1 MPDADC
7 NAHPHEAYHL
17 HQLEEAKPLLDTLS
31 EPIVAQ
37 DTEHRILWANRAAAR
52 SVDSELDDLRGKPC
66 HRIWARRKTPCP
78 SCPVE
83 AALQSDEPRQDEIAT
98 ADGQT
103 WLVRAIPLHDENG
116 RVVGAITITLDITHQ
131 QRAGENAQN
140 GTPRFR
146 QLFELTPD
154 TVFLLDED
162 GVFET
167 INHLTVTGHAKEDLI
182 GRHFSEVPF
191 LSEESK
197 EKALQH
203 FKHRRRGDDVPPYV
217 IAVKGKD
224 GDTRYAQ
231 IKAVRLPDGKILGF
245 ARDITEQKRKE
256 HQARTSAEEMQVIS
270 DTAMKLSKCDTIRD
284 VCGLTGDAIMA
295 FNPEAYVIVTAPDEP
310 SGDIRIQYTAGFSP
324 YLERLTRLVGM
335 NPERLSFSV
344 DDMTERE
351 RELFTAGRLV
361 DMPGGLHALSTRKI
375 PRPVC
380 TAIER
385 LLDIDAIYAMG
396 FAIDHTPFGGA
407 IILLPAHASLRHREA
422 IEAIIKQTAAVVERT
437 LAQRALQ
444 ASEAHSRA
452 LLDAIPDLMF
462 HFDRDGVI
470 VGYRGARADLYRAPD
485 EFMGRHIRDVVPK
498 ELAETTMYHIERAL
512 ATGEMQRYEYELSVR
527 GEPRR
532 FEARMIPVGDGSV
545 VSVIRDKTRRKEIE
559 EQLRHHSAGI
569 AASMDGIAILDEEE
583 RYVYVNDAHARIYGY
598 DDPGELIGE
607 SWKKLYDR
615 AEQQR
620 FEEDIM
626 PTLHQLG
633 KWRGEA
639 VGLKKNGDRFP
650 QELSLTMLDDGG
662 LICVVRDITERKRTE
677 QELQR
682 SEKKFRL
689 IAENTSDY
697 ISIVNWKGKYQ
708 YVSPSHRQLGYEPA
722 DLIGKSGLS
731 MIHPDDREKLQ
742 PLLRKYVKMKLRDAV
757 GLYRKGVTERV
768 SFRFPDVDG
777 QWHHVDATADLVK
790 SPDGNELQILL
801 VCRDVTEQR
810 KLLEKLRESEERF
823 RAIFEHAMVGIYKTT
838 PDGHILMANPAMLDM
853 LGYDTFDELRERN
866 LEEEGFEPS
875 YDRQRFKQK
884 IESKGRVSGLESSW
898 KKQDG
903 STLHVRENA
912 RAIQNDSGEVQYYL
926 GTVEDITERKQAEEQ
941 VARLNDTLRLINKIM
956 RHDILNHLSITE
968 SALELFVQEND
979 PSFHETAH
987 SHIRKGMQLIKR
999 MRELES
1005 LVGSSGRLQPCNLH
1019 EVAEEAIADCPLDC
1033 SIKGKGTALADDAIY
1048 PAVENLV
1055 RNAVQHADASSIH
1068 IGISSHDNMV
1078 ELRVADDGTG
1088 IPDNVKEQVFT
1099 ERYSHGNTGGSGL
1112 GLYIVRQTI
1121 ERYGGSVSVM
1131 DNEPQGTVFVIRL
1144 PRAEQG

>member
-1 MPDADC
+1 LRRGGEGHGKTMPDGDC
-7 NAHPHEAYHL
+7 NAHSNETDQL
-17 HQLEEAKPLLDTLS
+17 HQLEEAKPLLDMLS
-31 EPIVAQ
+31 EPTVAQ
-37 DTEHRILWANRAAAR
+37 DTEHRILWANKAAAR
-52 SVDSELDDLRGKPC
+52 SVAADVEEVQGRRC

-83 AALQSDEPRQDEIAT
+83 AALRNDEPRQEEIAS
-98 ADGQT
+98 ADGRT
-103 WLVRAIPLHDENG
+103 WLVRATPLHDENG
-116 RVVGAITITLDITHQ
+116 RVVGAITTTLDITHHK
-131 QRAGENAQN
+131 RAGENAQD

-203 FKHRRRGDDVPPYV
+203 FKQRRRGDDIPPYV
-217 IAVKGKD
+217 IAVKEKD

-245 ARDITEQKRKE
+245 ARDVTDQKRKE
-256 HQARTSAEEMQVIS
+256 RHARASAEEMRVIS
-270 DTAMKLSKCDTIRD
+270 DTAMELSKCDTIRD

-310 SGDIRIQYTAGFSP
+310 SGDIRIQHTAGFSP
-324 YLERLTRLVGM
+324 YLERLTSLVGM
-335 NPERLSFSV
+335 NPERLSFSTA
-344 DDMTERE
+344 DMTERE

-385 LLDIDAIYAMG
+385 LLGIDTIYTMG
-396 FAIDHTPFGGA
+396 FAIDHTPYGGA
-407 IILLPAHASLRHREA
+407 VILLPSHASLRHREA
-422 IEAIIKQTAAVVERT
+422 IEAIIRQAAAVMERT

-444 ASEAHSRA
+444 ASEAQSRA

-462 HFDRDGVI
+462 HFDENGVI
-470 VGYRGARADLYRAPD
+470 IGYRGARTDLYRDPD
-485 EFMGRHIRDVVPK
+485 EFMGRHIHDVVPK
-498 ELAETTMYHIERAL
+498 ELAETTMHHIERAL
-512 ATGEMQRYEYELSVR
+512 DTGEMQRYEYELSVR
-527 GEPRR
+527 GEPRH
-532 FEARMIPVGDGSV
+532 FEARMTPVGDGSV
-545 VSVIRDKTRRKEIE
+545 MSVIRDTTRRKEIE
-559 EQLRHHSAGI
+559 EKLRHHSAAI
-569 AASMDGIAILDEEE
+569 AASMDGIAILDEKE
-583 RYVYVNDAHARIYGY
+583 RYVYVNDAHAGIYGY
-598 DDPGELIGE
+598 DDPGALIGE
-607 SWKKLYDR
+607 SWKKLYGG

-626 PTLHQLG
+626 PTLRRRG
-633 KWRGEA
+633 RWRGEA

-662 LICVVRDITERKRTE
+662 LICVVRDITNRKE
-677 QELQR
+677 M
-682 SEKKFRL
+682 EK
-689 IAENTSDY
+689 E
-697 ISIVNWKGKYQ
+697 
-708 YVSPSHRQLGYEPA
+708 
-722 DLIGKSGLS
+722 
-731 MIHPDDREKLQ
+731 
-742 PLLRKYVKMKLRDAV
+742 LRK
-757 GLYRKGVTERV
+757 
-768 SFRFPDVDG
+768 
-777 QWHHVDATADLVK
+777 
-790 SPDGNELQILL
+790 
-801 VCRDVTEQR
+801 
-810 KLLEKLRESEERF
+810 SEERF

-838 PDGHILMANPAMLDM
+838 PDGRILMANPAMLDM

-912 RAIQNDSGEVQYYL
+912 RAIQDDSGEVQYYL
-926 GTVEDITERKQAEEQ
+926 GTVEDITERKRAEEQ

-987 SHIRKGMQLIKR
+987 SHIRRGMQLIKR

-1005 LVGSSGRLQPCNLH
+1005 LVGSGGELRPCDLH

-1033 SIKGKGTALADDAIY
+1033 SIKGEGTALADDAIY

-1055 RNAVQHADASSIH
+1055 RNAVQHANASSVD
-1068 IGISSHDNMV
+1068 IGISSHDTMV

-1088 IPDNVKEQVFT
+1088 IPDDVKEQVFT

-1112 GLYIVRQTI
+1112 GLYIVRHTI
-1121 ERYGGSVSVM
+1121 ERYGGSVTVM
-1131 DNEPQGTVFVIRL
+1131 DNEPRGTVFVIRL
-1144 PRAEQG
+1144 PRAEQS